1 MGKEQNET
9 PALLNSGRSALCPQR
24 KLGHEG
30 GSHVPEPS
38 PAPSHARCK
47 RTNAPSPHRAKSV
60 RGVTADK
67 AQRASRLEDGERQA
81 RRKEKACFY
90 EFEKKLK
97 RPRRPR
103 ETPCSRA
110 GSDDEEL
117 GGGYIVPWQES
128 CFAGFF
134 CFLGFFCFFNKLN

>member
-1 MGKEQNET
+1 MDGKGTKRDACLVEQR
-9 PALLNSGRSALCPQR
+9 PICALPKG

-30 GSHVPEPS
+30 GSRVPEPS

-67 AQRASRLEDGERQA
+67 AQQASRLEDGKRRA

-128 CFAGFF
+128 CSA
-134 CFLGFFCFFNKLN
+134 GFFCFFNKVN